1 MFHVSL
7 LKSWKEGLYTQVP
20 SSDNEMEL
28 EETSNQPIYKVEN
41 ILRRRKRKKGNKLIS
56 EFLVV
61 WAGYP
66 LEEAT
71 W

>member
-1 MFHVSL
+1 MRMKICL
-7 LKSWKEGLYTQVP
+7 DGGK
-20 SSDNEMEL
+20 
-28 EETSNQPIYKVEN
+28 
-41 ILRRRKRKKGNKLIS
+41 RRRRNKSIY

-71 W
+71 WEPETIFPDKTAPSR